1 MAYNNGFP
9 IGYPQMV
16 MPQYQQPMPAQQPQ
30 GNGVVWVQ
38 GEAAAKSYLLAPN
51 TTLALW
57 DSERQT
63 IYLKSADAAGMPTM
77 KTLDYTIR
85 QATATLPAEGSWA
98 TKEDIDGL
106 TQQINALK
114 ARLDGEEAGKHE

>member
-9 IGYPQMV
+9 LSYPQMV
-16 MPQYQQPMPAQQPQ
+16 MPQYQQPMLAQQPQ

-85 QATATLPAEGSWA
+85 QAADTLPAEGGWA
-98 TKEDIDGL
+98 TKDEINQL
-106 TQQINALK
+106 ANQIKAL
-114 ARLDGEEAGKHE
+114 EEKMKEAAGNE

>member
-9 IGYPQMV
+9 VGYPQMV
-16 MPQYQQPMPAQQPQ
+16 MPQYQQPMQPQ
-30 GNGVVWVQ
+30 PQSGGVVWVQ

-63 IYLKSADAAGMPTM
+63 IYLKSADPAGMPTM
-77 KTLDYTIR
+77 KILDYTIR
-85 QATATLPAEGSWA
+85 QATATLPAEGGWA
-98 TKEDIDGL
+98 TKEEISQL
-106 TQQINALK
+106 ANQIKALEDK
-114 ARLDGEEAGKHE
+114 MRGAESNG

>member
-9 IGYPQMV
+9 LSYSQMV

-85 QATATLPAEGSWA
+85 QAAATLPAEGGWA
-98 TKEDIDGL
+98 TKDEINEL
-106 TQQINALK
+106 AKQIKAL
-114 ARLDGEEAGKHE
+114 EEKMKEAAGNE